1 MSEEH
6 NDVSTD
12 EPVELPLDEALARLQ
27 EELEQERDAHL
38 RALADLR
45 NYRDRVA
52 REHAQQI
59 RYANA
64 ALLESLIPSLDHL
77 EMALQAAQEHGEADT
92 ALAEGVYLTLRQLLD
107 TLAQAGLQP
116 IAALGEVFDPSR
128 HEALER
134 EEVAPGDPTE
144 GTVTA
149 ELRKGYM
156 LNDRVLRPAQ
166 VRVAVARE

>member
-1 MSEEH
+1 MSDELHDAPTEDLAEETL
-6 NDVSTD
+6 DD
-12 EPVELPLDEALARLQ
+12 ELARLQ

-52 REHAQQI
+52 REHAQQV

-64 ALLESLIPSLDHL
+64 SLLESLIPTLDHL
-77 EMALQAAQEHGEADT
+77 EMALQAAQEHGEGGT
-92 ALAEGVYLTLRQLLD
+92 ALAEGVYLTQRQLLD

-116 IAALGEVFDPSR
+116 ITALGEVFDPAR
-128 HEALER
+128 HEALDR
-134 EEVAPGDPTE
+134 EEVAPGDPAE

-149 ELRKGYM
+149 ELRKGYT
-156 LNDRVLRPAQ
+156 LHDRVLRPAQ
-166 VRVAVARE
+166 VRVAVAKG